1 MEERCLKRTVLRS
14 GARVYAATQGGG
26 YFSLGSAAH
35 GYSVGAVEG
44 IEGGFNKLPVEQTH
58 FQVN

>member
-1 MEERCLKRTVLRS
+1 MEERCLKRTVLRY

-44 IEGGFNKLPVEQTH
+44 IEGGLISYRLNRFT
-58 FQVN
+58 FR